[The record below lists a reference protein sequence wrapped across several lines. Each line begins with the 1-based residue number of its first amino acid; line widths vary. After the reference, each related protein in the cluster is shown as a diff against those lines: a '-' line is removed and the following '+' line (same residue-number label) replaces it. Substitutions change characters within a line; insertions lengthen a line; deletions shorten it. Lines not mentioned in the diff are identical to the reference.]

1 MMTQTP
7 STGSKDEP
15 SPGRGLLF
23 TPGFVDA
30 HIHPDKT
37 TWGSG
42 WLSRSPAHTLADL
55 IGNDLKAQLEFQDS
69 VEDRA
74 FALMSHAVLNGTMAM
89 RAHVDVAPQIGLR
102 NIHGV
107 RAAAER
113 LAPFLDVQVVAF
125 PQFGLLS
132 NPGTLDLM
140 EASLADGADLVGGID
155 PESVDGDLHGHL
167 DVIYALANKHG
178 RDLDIHLHDVGAEGL
193 AQLRLIAKRT
203 VIEGMQGRVTIGHG
217 FALCDASQPALG
229 FTLDA
234 MAEAGIWMA
243 TCALGADPVPDLDLL
258 EKHGVKVA
266 VGSDGVR
273 DAWSPFGTGSML
285 DRAHLLG
292 YRTGAS
298 TDAELER
305 CFRLASSAGAELV
318 GSAAVRSFTGSSS
331 PDRLEFAANSIPELV
346 VDRPAPLRVVRGGG
360 AVTLDG

>member
-1 MMTQTP
+1 MTAH
-7 STGSKDEP
+7 P
-15 SPGRGLLF
+15 SPAPGKGALPRSGGTLA
-23 TPGFVDA
+23 TQGFVDA

-42 WLSRSPAHTLADL
+42 WLSREPAQSLADL
-55 IGNDLKAQLEFQDS
+55 IGNDLQAQLAFQDS

-74 FALMSHAVLNGTMAM
+74 YALMRHAVLSGTMAM

-140 EASLADGADLVGGID
+140 EASLAEGADLLGGID
-155 PESVDGDLHGHL
+155 PQSVDGDLHGHL
-167 DVIYALANKHG
+167 DAVYALANKHG
-178 RDLDIHLHDVGAEGL
+178 RDLDIHLHDVGEDGL
-193 AQLRLIAKRT
+193 AQLRVIAKRT
-203 VIEGMQGRVTIGHG
+203 VAEGMEGRVTIGHG
-217 FALCDASQPALG
+217 FALCEASQPELG
-229 FTLDA
+229 STLDA
-234 MAEAGIWMA
+234 MAEAGIWVA

-258 EKHGVKVA
+258 ERHGVKV
-266 VGSDGVR
+266 VLGSDGVR
-273 DAWSPFGTGSML
+273 DAWSPFGTGSMM

-305 CFRLASSAGAELV
+305 CFRLATSAGAELL
-318 GSAAVRSFTGSSS
+318 GSAEMEGFSGAAS
-331 PDRLEFAANSIPELV
+331 PDRVEFAADSIPELV
-346 VDRPAPLRVVRGGG
+346 VDRPAPLRVVRGGE
-360 AVTLDG
+360 AVTLHD

>member
-1 MMTQTP
+1 MT
-7 STGSKDEP
+7 EAP
-15 SPGRGLLF
+15 SPTARRGEPPFGRGLLI
-23 TPGFVDA
+23 TRGFVDA

-42 WLSRSPAHTLADL
+42 WLSRIPAHTLADL
-55 IGNDLKAQLEFQDS
+55 IGNDLRAQLAFQDS

-74 FALMSHAVLNGTMAM
+74 YALMSQAVLNGTMAM
-89 RAHVDVAPQIGLR
+89 RAHVDVAPQIGLS

-113 LAPFLDVQVVAF
+113 LAPYLAVQVVAF

-140 EASLADGADLVGGID
+140 EASLAEGADLVGGID

-167 DVIYALANKHG
+167 DTVFALANKHG
-178 RDLDIHLHDVGAEGL
+178 RDVDIHLHDVGADGL
-193 AQLRLIAKRT
+193 AQLRVIAART
-203 VIEGMQGRVTIGHG
+203 VAEGMQGRVTIGHG
-217 FALCDASQPALG
+217 FALCDASQPDLG
-229 FTLDA
+229 STLDT

-258 EKHGVKVA
+258 ERHGVKVA
-266 VGSDGVR
+266 LGSDGVR
-273 DAWSPFGTGSML
+273 DAWSPFGTGSMM

-305 CFRLASSAGAELV
+305 CFRLATSAGAELV
-318 GSAAVRSFTGSSS
+318 GSAELRSFSGAESV
-331 PDRLEFAANSIPELV
+331 DRLEFAASSIPELV
-346 VDRPAPLRVVRGGG
+346 VDRPAPLRVVRNGRT
-360 AVTLDG
+360 VTLHD